1 MDSMTCW
8 MSIYLTC
15 ICPELST
22 SLCYSAI
29 GAAASITVI
38 VIIIDSCRQRTTT
51 TGRNFK
57 VFNFLKIVLRNKQ
70 TNKKTAQKFKF
81 IFHKLN
87 SFFYTS
93 AESSFCCV
101 VTSAAHAVTVHVPS
115 CCIHVEGMAKC
126 PWCRCPP
133 VTIEVHCMKSK
144 QKTMLNLFRSL
155 NPLLFCNGI
164 KERD

>member
-1 MDSMTCW
+1 MHSMTCW
-8 MSIYLTC
+8 MSTHLTC

-29 GAAASITVI
+29 GPAASIIVI
-38 VIIIDSCRQRTTT
+38 VMIIDTCRQRTTA

-57 VFNFLKIVLRNKQ
+57 VFNFVLRNKQ
-70 TNKKTAQKFKF
+70 TNTKTHKFEF

-93 AESSFCCV
+93 AESSLCCEL
-101 VTSAAHAVTVHVPS
+101 TSAAHAVTVHVPS

-133 VTIEVHCMKSK
+133 VTIELHCMKSK

-164 KERD
+164 KEGDDIW